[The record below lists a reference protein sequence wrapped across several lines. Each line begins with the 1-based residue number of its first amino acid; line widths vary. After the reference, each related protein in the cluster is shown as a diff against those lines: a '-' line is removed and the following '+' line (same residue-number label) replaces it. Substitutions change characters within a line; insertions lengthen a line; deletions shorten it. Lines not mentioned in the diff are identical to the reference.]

1 MGELRKG
8 RRTLLAV
15 GVIAV
20 IIASVA
26 VWWFS
31 PGQQMKRRNATLI
44 DAAHAGDVKAVE
56 AALDGGS
63 DVNTRDAEGITLLM
77 HASRG
82 DRPEIA
88 NPGPSDHP
96 ELVEM
101 LIKRGAD
108 VNAKTDSGFVA
119 LFWAARYGHDGVTK
133 VLIAHGADV
142 NLKDKDGISALQ
154 WATTN
159 QQAKV
164 VELLKAA
171 GAKE

>member
-1 MGELRKG
+1 MGELRKS
-8 RRTLLAV
+8 RRKFVVL

-26 VWWFS
+26 FWWFS
-31 PGQQMKRRNATLI
+31 PGQQIKRRNAALI
-44 DAAHAGDVKAVE
+44 EAARAGEVKAVE
-56 AALDGGS
+56 AALDGGA
-63 DVNTRDAEGITLLM
+63 DVNTRDADGITLLM
-77 HASRG
+77 HAFRG

-88 NPGPSDHP
+88 NPAPSDYP

-101 LIKRGAD
+101 LIKHGAD
-108 VNAKTDSGFVA
+108 VNVKTDSGFVA

-142 NLKDKDGISALQ
+142 NAKDKDGITALQ
-154 WATTN
+154 WAMTN